1 MPKIIQPQDVTLAD
15 LKEQFNLQK
24 FANESFFDECLEYLP
39 ELTDL
44 EKQYLER
51 VKTNYISLVENS
63 PLLEEAVSQ
72 RVAGVPPVVATGE
85 PVRVKL
91 VILSPLLDLAGFYRS
106 PFQIATEEPIEIS
119 EEIAI
124 TDGRESNGI
133 GKEIIKGRIDVLV
146 LYKQFW
152 LLVIE
157 SKRTNFSLQKAIPQA
172 LTYMLSS
179 PNLIQNPQK
188 NVYGFVTN
196 GEDFQFLKLVIID
209 NKPVYGLSD
218 RLTLYKRE
226 NELYN
231 VLILLKKLGQMII

>member
-1 MPKIIQPQDVTLAD
+1 MPKIIQPQDITLAD
-15 LKEQFNLQK
+15 LKERFSLQK
-24 FANESFFDECLEYLP
+24 STDESFFDECLEYLP

-63 PLLEEAVSQ
+63 PLLEEAV
-72 RVAGVPPVVATGE
+72 
-85 PVRVKL
+85 KL

-124 TDGRESNGI
+124 TDGEENNGI
-133 GKEIIKGRIDVLV
+133 QKEIIKGRIDVLV

-157 SKRTNFSLQKAIPQA
+157 SKITNFSLQKAIPQA

-188 NVYGFVTN
+188 NIYGFVTN

-209 NKPVYGLSD
+209 NKPVYALSE

-231 VLILLKKLGQMII
+231 VLILLKKLGQMIIL

>member
-1 MPKIIQPQDVTLAD
+1 MPRIIQAQDVTLGD
-15 LKEQFNLQK
+15 LKERFDLQK
-24 FANESFFDECLEYLP
+24 STDERFFDECLENLP

-63 PLLEEAVSQ
+63 PLLEEAV
-72 RVAGVPPVVATGE
+72 
-85 PVRVKL
+85 KL
-91 VILSPLLDLAGFYRS
+91 VVLSPLLDLAGFYRS

-119 EEIAI
+119 EEVAI
-124 TDGRESNGI
+124 TNTVEENEI
-133 GKEIIKGRIDVLV
+133 QKEIIKGKIDVLV
-146 LYKQFW
+146 LYKQLW

-157 SKRTNFSLQKAIPQA
+157 SKRSNFSLQKAIPQA

-179 PNLIQNPQK
+179 PNLNQISQK
-188 NVYGFVTN
+188 NIYGFITN
-196 GEDFQFLKLVIID
+196 GEDFQFIKLAIVED
-209 NKPVYGLSD
+209 KPVYELSD